1 MVDFESMLALHVS
14 GKITLVTV
22 SAETLLNSP
31 EKVLA
36 FFNIQPTDEEVLPPR
51 RMERSDDVTRVEA
64 VSSVLTKFEDTLK
77 VRYDIIKNLIV
88 KEKIVLL

>member
-1 MVDFESMLALHVS
+1 
-14 GKITLVTV
+14 
-22 SAETLLNSP
+22 
-31 EKVLA
+31 
-36 FFNIQPTDEEVLPPR
+36 
-51 RMERSDDVTRVEA
+51 MELSDDVTRVEA